1 MTEPHS
7 TRDSPFGSSWLD
19 VYTFPW
25 QISNLWIWV
34 LLTAAMMIL
43 ALIFC
48 GFAALIALMKEHE
61 FSSAAFFVWTCS
73 ARIFGGLCLLTILFS
88 IFPAAYFLSVVED
101 TANGNEEVEWQDLR
115 WYEAMWKWILLLWVF
130 GCCMAVSTVAVLCVR
145 LVLPLPAV
153 LAWALTLG
161 IAMVFFPISLLSTL
175 IGGAP
180 WMLLHPTLLARLAEK
195 PLVTLSLYVH
205 SGLLIVPCLGL
216 GLWMVAERHWWL
228 APIVGFLLSTSFLCY
243 GRALGQAAFVLAQ
256 DDRRR
261 RRKKKRRRV
270 RVREESED

>member
-61 FSSAAFFVWTCS
+61 FSSAAFFVWTGS

-101 TANGNEEVEWQDLR
+101 TANGNEEVEWSDLL
-115 WYEAMWKWILLLWVF
+115 WYEALWKWLLLLWVF

-145 LVLPLPAV
+145 VVLPLPAA
-153 LAWALTLG
+153 LAWATALAFALLL
-161 IAMVFFPISLLSTL
+161 FPIPLLSTL

-180 WMLLHPTLLARLAEK
+180 WILVHPTLLVRLAQE
-195 PLVTLSLYVH
+195 PLAGLGLYVH
-205 SGLLIVPCLGL
+205 SVVFMVPCLGL
-216 GLWMVAERHWWL
+216 GFWMILERQWWL
-228 APIVGFLLSTSFLCY
+228 APIVGIIWSTCFLCY
-243 GRALGQAAFVLAQ
+243 ARALGQAAFVLAQ

-270 RVREESED
+270 RARQESED